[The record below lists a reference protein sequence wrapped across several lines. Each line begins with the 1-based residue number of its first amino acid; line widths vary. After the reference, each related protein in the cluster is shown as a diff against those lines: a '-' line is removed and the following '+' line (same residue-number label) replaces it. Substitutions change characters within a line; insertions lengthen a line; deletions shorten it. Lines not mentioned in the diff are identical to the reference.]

1 MKARFTAGQRR
12 AFVRE
17 WRRSG
22 LSSKKFAE
30 GRDFHPVTLCAW
42 ARAEPPSTRLVE
54 VEVAPSEDADL
65 AAAGWAWELKGPGG
79 ELRGGALDLD
89 SLRVLVQGV
98 VRGQR

>member
-1 MKARFTAGQRR
+1 MKRKFTTAQRR

-17 WRRSG
+17 WRQSG

-42 ARAEPPSTRLVE
+42 ARAESAPTRLVE
-54 VEVAPSEDADL
+54 VEVTPNEDADL
-65 AAAGWAWELKGPGG
+65 ATAGWAWVLKGPGG
-79 ELRGGALDLD
+79 ELSGGALDLD
-89 SLRVLVQGV
+89 SLRVLVNGV